1 MNLQD
6 LIRLLTMLLMG
17 LSAGCAPQAP
27 IPVYWTATP
36 EATQAVV
43 VPTNTATAQP
53 PTSTPTFLPPT
64 ATSTTEPP
72 TASAVTPAPVVPT
85 DLPLLQGGATWTGP
99 IVSGNV
105 PPPPTFA
112 PVMPTNT
119 PETPVTPGEATPE
132 PTVAPVVPTNTPE
145 AGAAPIMPN
154 LDSGRLGIQ
163 VDINL
168 SQEDWQF
175 AMSKIEQLGISWV
188 KVQLP
193 WRDMQ
198 PDGPNQKNDEFFRR
212 VELYLEDASNRGL
225 SVMASIVKAPLWARS
240 NQAEDGPPDNPQYLA
255 DFITLVY
262 QEINADLFR
271 PTVGEYIDAIEIWN
285 EPNLL
290 REWQGSLPFS
300 GAGYMQLFAAGYN
313 AVRAYSPDVVVITAG
328 LAPTSTS
335 SFSVDDTEYLR
346 QMYAAGLGQY
356 ADVKIGVHPYP
367 WANLPDALCCDN
379 IEGQGWDDNPH
390 FFFRETM
397 EAYRRIIG
405 ENGHATQMW
414 VTEFGYA
421 SWDGLPGA
429 PPEGDDWMG
438 YTDRTEQG
446 LYTIRAL
453 EILQGS
459 PDVGTTML
467 WNLNFAT
474 LAGLI
479 QNRDERAAY
488 SIIVPGTLGNI
499 DPNSTDRTERPLF
512 WMLYDAVRPDVQ
524 LPSF

>member
-1 MNLQD
+1 MNPQD
-6 LIRLLTMLLMG
+6 LLRLLIMLLSG
-17 LSAGCAPQAP
+17 LFAGCTPQTP

-36 EATQAVV
+36 EATQAAVL
-43 VPTNTATAQP
+43 
-53 PTSTPTFLPPT
+53 PTSTATQLPPTLTLTPEPPT
-64 ATSTTEPP
+64 ATPETPALP
-72 TASAVTPAPVVPT
+72 AVTPAPVVPT
-85 DLPLLQGGATWTGP
+85 AIQLTGGATWTGP
-99 IVSGNV
+99 IVMGNV

-112 PVMPTNT
+112 PVLPTNT
-119 PETPVTPGEATPE
+119 PETPGAPTPE
-132 PTVAPVVPTNTPE
+132 PTAAPVQPTNTPDT
-145 AGAAPIMPN
+145 AAPPAPVMPN
-154 LDSGRLGIQ
+154 LDGTRIGIQ

-168 SQEDWQF
+168 SLEDWQF
-175 AMSKIEQLGISWV
+175 AMSKVEQLGISWV

-225 SVMASIVKAPLWARS
+225 NVMASIVKAPPWARS
-240 NQAEDGPPDNPQYLA
+240 NQAEDGPPDNPQHLA

-262 QEINADLFR
+262 QEINADQFR
-271 PTVGEYIDAIEIWN
+271 SQVGEYIDAVEIWN

-290 REWQGSLPFS
+290 REWQGTLPFN

-328 LAPTSTS
+328 LAPTSTTG
-335 SFSVDDTEYLR
+335 FSVDDTEFLR

-356 ADVKIGVHPYP
+356 GDVKIGVHPYP

-379 IEGQGWDDNPH
+379 VEGQGWDDNPH

-405 ENGHATQMW
+405 ENGHNTQMW
-414 VTEFGYA
+414 ITEFGYA
-421 SWDGLPGA
+421 SWDGFPGGLPD
-429 PPEGDDWMG
+429 GDDWMG
-438 YTDRTEQG
+438 YTDRMEQG

-488 SIIVPGTLGNI
+488 SIIVPGTLGSV